1 MEELHWYCFSY
12 IGGHANGHTGTV
24 SGSTYSGFTFKK
36 ITLKIIK
43 DNKANANMND
53 DAVVVS
59 ISYLGLMTREEFT
72 EGNDE

>member
-12 IGGHANGHTGTV
+12 TGKLADGSEGTA
-24 SGSTYSGFTFKK
+24 SASTYSGLIENK
-36 ITLKIIK
+36 ITLRRMKE
-43 DNKANANMND
+43 NKANAGMRI

-72 EGNDE
+72 EGADE